1 MIMEGILTPFDYLG
15 PFWGLTLLS
24 ILSGAGLLWVVGKT
38 TPQKRVEK
46 SRNQMDS
53 AIYEIRLFI
62 DSPKRVGISLVR
74 LMTNSVLYVAYMM
87 PAFVILALPMAL
99 MILGLETRH
108 GMEPVSVDKAIV
120 VTVEL
125 ADGVDG
131 NKLTVSGEH
140 IEVTAPPLY
149 VQSENRV
156 YVRLVANSEG
166 SLVANFAIDRNV
178 EKLIVTDPNALQM
191 APDRTSGLDLLMS
204 FGPESNLDDGQIK
217 SILVPHVAKDTS
229 YLGIGMPWWL
239 WWMILMMIAAFAL
252 KKPMGVTL

>member
-1 MIMEGILTPFDYLG
+1 MGAVIGIFRMIMEGILTPFDYLG

-120 VTVEL
+120 VT
-125 ADGVDG
+125 ASDW
-131 NKLTVSGEH
+131 
-140 IEVTAPPLY
+140 
-149 VQSENRV
+149 RC
-156 YVRLVANSEG
+156 
-166 SLVANFAIDRNV
+166 
-178 EKLIVTDPNALQM
+178 
-191 APDRTSGLDLLMS
+191 
-204 FGPESNLDDGQIK
+204 
-217 SILVPHVAKDTS
+217 
-229 YLGIGMPWWL
+229 
-239 WWMILMMIAAFAL
+239 
-252 KKPMGVTL
+252 